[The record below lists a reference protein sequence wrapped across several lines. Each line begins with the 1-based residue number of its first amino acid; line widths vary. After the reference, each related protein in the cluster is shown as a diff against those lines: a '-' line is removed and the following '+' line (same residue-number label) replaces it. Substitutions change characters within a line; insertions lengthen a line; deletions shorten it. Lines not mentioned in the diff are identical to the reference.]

1 MSWLVAYRDGS
12 GPVMEQPTNSK
23 KNLFLQFDLKPRLN
37 NQNVFGFFFFCKNE
51 NELGGVRAPTPFAGE
66 YVASKC
72 VLATNVSI
80 HSPFTIIS
88 RYGFSQS
95 EIS

>member
-37 NQNVFGFFFFCKNE
+37 NQNVFGFFFFSKMKINW
-51 NELGGVRAPTPFAGE
+51 GE
-66 YVASKC
+66 
-72 VLATNVSI
+72 
-80 HSPFTIIS
+80 
-88 RYGFSQS
+88 
-95 EIS
+95 